1 MTGRG
6 AVSLLPATR
15 GSSQRYGASILC
27 NPIDTKYLQ
36 RVQVL
41 GRGREYIHR
50 CFATGAKDKML
61 NEASVRREV
70 QMKVEQIH
78 RSMWR
83 CG

>member
-15 GSSQRYGASILC
+15 GSSQWLEQVFCVTLLIQSIY
-27 NPIDTKYLQ
+27 K
-36 RVQVL
+36 VQVL

-50 CFATGAKDKML
+50 YFATGAKDKML

-70 QMKVEQIH
+70 QVKVEQTH

>member
-1 MTGRG
+1 M
-6 AVSLLPATR
+6 V
-15 GSSQRYGASILC
+15 GASILC

-41 GRGREYIHR
+41 GGGREYIHR
-50 CFATGAKDKML
+50 YFATGAKDKML